1 MSWQAWMVR
10 TALLGAL
17 TVVSLG
23 GVGPALAQNDAPS
36 PVASAASAP
45 GPSMASMSV
54 HTDTRTRYPIVLVHG
69 MMGFSVLKLGWLG
82 ELPYWNGIDTAL
94 RAGGA
99 DVHVVQV
106 SAFNASEVRGEQLLQ
121 HIEAIRRAT
130 GAEKVHLIG
139 HSHGSQTSRYA
150 AGQRPG
156 WVASVT
162 SVAGPNLGSEFGDWM
177 QQQVR
182 DETWAAA
189 AILWLGRQM
198 ARLIDWASDTALPQ
212 SVPAALASLHS
223 EGAADFNRRF
233 PGGVPSE
240 HCGQGA
246 AEANGVRYYSWSGVG
261 TFYNW
266 LNPADYQMALTGLT
280 FQKEEGDGLVGRCAS
295 HLGQVIRDDLPL
307 NHFHIVNQFAGLVGE
322 GADPIGPYV
331 EHARRLKALGL

>member
-1 MSWQAWMVR
+1 
-10 TALLGAL
+10 
-17 TVVSLG
+17 
-23 GVGPALAQNDAPS
+23 
-36 PVASAASAP
+36 
-45 GPSMASMSV
+45 MASMSV

-106 SAFNASEVRGEQLLQ
+106 SAFNTSEMRGDQLLQ
-121 HIEAIRRAT
+121 QIETIRRAT

-223 EGAADFNRRF
+223 EGAADFNRRY
-233 PGGVPSE
+233 PAGVPTQA
-240 HCGQGA
+240 CAAGA
-246 AEANGVRYYSWSGVG
+246 AEVQGVRYFSWSGVG
-261 TFYNW
+261 TLLRW
-266 LNPADYQMALTGLT
+266 LNPADPIMALTGLT
-280 FQKEEGDGLVGRCAS
+280 FRKEPGDGLVGRCAS
-295 HLGQVIRDDLPL
+295 HLGEVIADDLPM
-307 NHFHIVNQFAGLVGE
+307 NHFHAVNQIGGLV
-322 GADPIGPYV
+322 DPSVDVPGLFV
-331 EHARRLKALGL
+331 AHAVRLKALGL